1 MTRNEQLALI
11 IDLACLTED
20 RTDHEQRALIDF
32 AWRCD
37 VEHNQHTT
45 GNPYRGKPGFA
56 FQDLVSQVM
65 RTRDSDQRVL
75 APPKGWEKRW
85 AMWKEGR

>member
-11 IDLACLTED
+11 IELACLTED
-20 RTDHEQRALIDF
+20 RTDAEQRALIDF

-37 VEHNQHTT
+37 VEHNQNTIT
-45 GNPYRGKPGFA
+45 NRERRKPGFEL
-56 FQDLVSQVM
+56 QDLVTIVM
-65 RTRDSDQRVL
+65 ETRDRDQRVL

-85 AMWKEGR
+85 ELWKTGQ